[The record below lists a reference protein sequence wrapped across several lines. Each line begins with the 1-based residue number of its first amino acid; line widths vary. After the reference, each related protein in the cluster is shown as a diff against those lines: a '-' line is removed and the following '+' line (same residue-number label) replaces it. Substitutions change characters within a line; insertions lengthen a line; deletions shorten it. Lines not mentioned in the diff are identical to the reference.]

1 MNEFESE
8 WFANEAFWRE
18 TYPFMFPEKRVAAA
32 TGEVEQIIALSE
44 CAGGRVLDLACGPGR
59 HSIAFA
65 RRGFAVTGVDR
76 SPFLLEHARVRA
88 RENDADIEWVQSDMR
103 AFRRSSSF
111 DLAVC
116 LFTSFGFFRDDADNR
131 RVLENV
137 ATSLRP
143 GGVFVLDLLGKE
155 ILAKVFT
162 PTSSHEMADAL
173 MVSRRRA
180 VEDWSRMENEWL
192 VIRDGAS
199 RTFPFSHWIYSAR
212 EIKEMFLSA
221 GFADV
226 CAYGDYSGAPYGPE
240 ATRLVI
246 LGRTDPR

>member
-1 MNEFESE
+1 
-8 WFANEAFWRE
+8 
-18 TYPFMFPEKRVAAA
+18 
-32 TGEVEQIIALSE
+32 
-44 CAGGRVLDLACGPGR
+44 
-59 HSIAFA
+59 
-65 RRGFAVTGVDR
+65 
-76 SPFLLEHARVRA
+76 
-88 RENDADIEWVQSDMR
+88 
-103 AFRRSSSF
+103 
-111 DLAVC
+111 LAVC